1 MSDVLVALLKEGG
14 GVNRS
19 PLVEGLRAAGLTVW
33 WDGDFAGGEHRHR
46 IASELEA
53 ARCVVAVWTTT
64 SVGPAGAL
72 VQDVADQAQK
82 RSILLPV
89 LLDPV
94 TQPLGFRQ
102 IQPLDL
108 VRWNGRPR
116 HGRFKKLVAAVRAIV
131 GGHQRVPPRVGRR
144 LLRRV
149 AGAAISLAILLPV
162 LSFFSDLHE
171 LLAPVCQVAGVRAA
185 CASWGLGGVPTP
197 AEEKAWAAL
206 EPGDCSAL
214 RAHLA
219 RFPDGGYAEE
229 AKGKLLAM
237 QTEVTERW
245 ETQEPSPVIR
255 VLAEHKPFP
264 SLAEAQ
270 ADALVRAA
278 ADAELACAPYKSLDF
293 YRLRAAAAKVVKWDC
308 EPSRGGF
315 ICGFDGQAICKV
327 AARKREQREVCR

>member
-1 MSDVLVALLKEGG
+1 MSDVLVASLKEEEAR
-14 GVNRS
+14 VA
-19 PLVEGLRAAGLTVW
+19 PLVEGLRAAGLAVW
-33 WDGDFAGGEHRHR
+33 WDGDLAGGEHRHT

-53 ARCVVAVWTTT
+53 ARCVLVVWTTA

-72 VQDVADQAQK
+72 VQDVADQAK
-82 RSILLPV
+82 ERGILLPV

-131 GGHQRVPPRVGRR
+131 GRHQRVPPREGRR
-144 LLRRV
+144 FLRWL
-149 AGAAISLAILLPV
+149 AGAVSLAVLLNM
-162 LSFFSDLHE
+162 LSFFSDAHE
-171 LLAPVCQVAGVRAA
+171 ILSPVCQVPGVRAA
-185 CASWGLGGVPTP
+185 CARWGLGGVPTP
-197 AEEKAWAAL
+197 AEEAAWAARK
-206 EPGDCSAL
+206 PGDCAAL
-214 RAHLA
+214 REHLA
-219 RFPDGGYAEE
+219 RFPGGCYAEE
-229 AKGKLLAM
+229 AKGRLLAM

-245 ETQEPSPVIR
+245 EAQEHSPVIR

-278 ADAELACAPYKSLDF
+278 ADAELACAPYKSSDF

-308 EPSRGGF
+308 GPSRGGF
-315 ICGFDGQAICKV
+315 ICGFDGQAICTV
-327 AARKREQREVCR
+327 EARKREHREVCR